1 MFLFAST
8 ISVSAFLLFLVQPI
22 IAKQILPWFGGSAAV
37 WTTCM
42 VFFQLVLLAGYAY
55 ADWLIRKV
63 STHRQILVHGALLIG
78 SLAFLPIIPAESFK
92 PSDAEQPIARILLL
106 LLSTIGLPYFLLS
119 TTGPLVQAWFARSY
133 PLGKVYRL
141 YALSNIGSMLAL
153 AAYPVLLEPNTATRF
168 QSIAW
173 SVAFAAFCV
182 LMIAAGWVARNSA
195 KVAANYGAD
204 VDQGPAQNISERVD
218 HIEKSAALVPLNWGQ
233 QVIWLSLAAL
243 GSALL
248 LSVTTHITQNVASIP
263 FLWVLPLAIYL
274 ISFILTFDGSGWYF
288 RRSFVV
294 LTSVFAIL
302 MLGGLQYNVIEWRRI
317 ELGLLHLEIAMPL
330 YLLGLFVITMFCH
343 GELVRRK
350 PEPSHLTRFYLM
362 VSLGGAVGGLF
373 VGVVSPLVF
382 NSYLEFPLILCAVLL
397 LAMVALDVKWMRFT
411 SAVALVLGSIL
422 LVQGFNRLSNDSLN
436 MSRNFYGTLR
446 VKSTGPETDKNT
458 TWRLMHGVILHG
470 EQYRSSEFRRL
481 ATTYYGES
489 SGIGQA
495 ITALRQP
502 NMKVGLIGMGVG
514 TLATYG
520 KLGDQYN
527 FYELNPAVPA
537 LANKYFSYIKDS
549 AAEVQTILGD
559 ARLSLEKAPPEGFH
573 VLAVDAFSSDSI
585 PVHLITREAIR
596 VYKRHITADG
606 VVAFHISNRYL
617 DLTPIVKQLGDDVG
631 MEVLRITDNPDK
643 DSYLYRS
650 DWVLVTANKA
660 LVQTL
665 VKSGVGERISAREG
679 ITPWT
684 DDYNNLLQILKR

>member
-63 STHRQILVHGALLIG
+63 STRKQILVHGALLIL

-92 PSDAEQPIARILLL
+92 PSDADQPVGRILLL

-173 SVAFAAFCV
+173 SIAFAAFCV
-182 LMIAAGWVARNSA
+182 LMITAGWVARNSA
-195 KVAANYGAD
+195 NVVKE
-204 VDQGPAQNISERVD
+204 PTE
-218 HIEKSAALVPLNWGQ
+218 SAVLAPLRWGQ
-233 QVIWLSLAAL
+233 QCIWLCLAAL

-294 LTSVFAIL
+294 LTCVFALL
-302 MLGGLQYNVIEWRRI
+302 MLGGLQYNVIGWRSI

-330 YLLGLFVITMFCH
+330 YLIGLFIITMFCH

-350 PEPSHLTRFYLM
+350 PESNHLTRFYLM

-382 NSYLEFPLILCAVLL
+382 NSYFEFPLILCAVLVL
-397 LAMVALDVKWMRFT
+397 GVIALDIKWMQIA
-411 SAVALVLGSIL
+411 SGIALILGSIL
-422 LVQGFNRLSNDSLN
+422 LVQGINRLSNDSLN

-446 VKSTGPETDKNT
+446 VKSTGPESDKNT

-470 EQYRSSEFRRL
+470 EQYRSSEFRKL

-514 TLATYG
+514 TLAAYG
-520 KLGDQYN
+520 KAGDQYT

-537 LANKYFSYIKDS
+537 LANTYFSYIKDS
-549 AAEVQTILGD
+549 AAKVTTILGD
-559 ARLSLEKAPPEGFH
+559 ARLSLEKAAPEGFN

-660 LVQTL
+660 LVETL
-665 VKSGVGERISAREG
+665 VKSGAGERVSSRNDV
-679 ITPWT
+679 TPWT